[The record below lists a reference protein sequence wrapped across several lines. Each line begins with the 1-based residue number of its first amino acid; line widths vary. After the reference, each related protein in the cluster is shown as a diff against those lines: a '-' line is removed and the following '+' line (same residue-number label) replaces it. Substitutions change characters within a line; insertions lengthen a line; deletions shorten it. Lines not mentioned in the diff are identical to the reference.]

1 VTNAIL
7 LHSRSDLI
15 FPPFKQR
22 QKLLSS
28 VEILIKE
35 RDREKSDE
43 EAKANAAVQLKIKVH
58 KITSHC
64 CLRKP

>member
-1 VTNAIL
+1 
-7 LHSRSDLI
+7 
-15 FPPFKQR
+15 
-22 QKLLSS
+22 

-64 CLRKP
+64 CLRKKSLKSGTLSQFLS